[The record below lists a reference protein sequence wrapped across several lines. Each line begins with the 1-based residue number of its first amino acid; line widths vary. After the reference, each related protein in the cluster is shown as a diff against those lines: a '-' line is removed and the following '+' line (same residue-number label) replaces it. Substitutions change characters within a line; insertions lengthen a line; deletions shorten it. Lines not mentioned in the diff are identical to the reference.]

1 MHNFI
6 RIFSVIKKYCSD
18 AESMQKSQLDKVI
31 KEVGP
36 VNGLG
41 TIYYYLDI
49 LQDLGM
55 IMYSVHSNSVVLT
68 EKGLKTEKLFS

>member
-1 MHNFI
+1 MNNFI
-6 RIFSVIKKYCSD
+6 KIFSVIKKYCSD
-18 AESMQKSQLDKVI
+18 PETMQKSQLDKIVT
-31 KEVGP
+31 EVGT

-41 TIYYYLDI
+41 NIYYYLDI

-55 IMYSVHSNSVVLT
+55 IMYSVHANAIMLT